1 MKYTSSRL
9 FSYAVGAVLAVV
21 ASVATAPAGNAE
33 VVSLPPHEKSFQSAD
48 GPVFVVGSRDELVNK
63 VPPLNLAGTVREVFL
78 SGVAYS
84 AVDTGEGGE
93 LHVGYHVGCWAEF
106 TGANAGTGTTQESL
120 GLDVSVLPG
129 QVVDVPLVE
138 KTIVPGVPG
147 RVSYH
152 DVHLVI
158 NGCIGPA
165 VVRQYAEIQMKSD
178 AVDERGVV
186 YGDPLWI

>member
-1 MKYTSSRL
+1 MKITSSRL
-9 FSYAVGAVLAVV
+9 FSCAVGVVCAAAASLA
-21 ASVATAPAGNAE
+21 AAPAGHAE
-33 VVSLPPHEKSFQSAD
+33 VVSLAPHEKTFQSAG

-63 VPPLNLAGTVREVFL
+63 VPPLNLSGAVREVFL

-84 AVDTGEGGE
+84 SVDSGAGGE
-93 LHVGYHVGCWAEF
+93 LEVGYHVGCWAEF
-106 TGANAGTGTTQESL
+106 TGANLGTGTTQESL

-129 QVVDVPLVE
+129 QVVEAPLVE

-147 RVSYH
+147 RIVYH

-165 VVRQYAEIQMKSD
+165 VVRQYARIQMKSD
-178 AVDERGVV
+178 AVDEQGVV